1 VKGEI
6 GGDLLGSEGTGVFF
20 FIHQFD
26 SSHPHITVI
35 EIKVLGV
42 VDGVSDLDSVSD
54 IGRGYLIEATFEA
67 DGGIVIDHAFIA
79 DEEYLIQLR
88 LGESSDGH
96 CVDGRT
102 VAIHRSFSDA
112 SMQLV
117 VVVLLEPQPE
127 GLVEF
132 FEADTLLDPGKE
144 TITDSSKKAFN
155 FPAGG
160 AVVWLGVGKGYPGQG
175 TAA

>member
-1 VKGEI
+1 M
-6 GGDLLGSEGTGVFF
+6 DLLGPEGTGVFL

-35 EIKVLGV
+35 EVKVLGV
-42 VDGVSDLDSVSD
+42 VDGVSDLDSMSD

-96 CVDGRT
+96 SVDGGT
-102 VAIHRSFSDA
+102 VAIHRPLPDA
-112 SMQLV
+112 GMQLM

-132 FEADTLLDPGKE
+132 FEADTLLDPGEE
-144 TITDSSKKAFN
+144 TISDSSEKAFN
-155 FPAGG
+155 FPTGG
-160 AVVWLGVGKGYPGQG
+160 AVVWLGVGKGYAGQG
-175 TAA
+175 TAP

>member
-1 VKGEI
+1 MKAEL
-6 GGDLLGSEGTGVFF
+6 GGDLLGPEGTGVFL

-26 SSHPHITVI
+26 SAHPHITVI
-35 EIKVLGV
+35 EVKVLGV
-42 VDGVSDLDSVSD
+42 VDWVSDLDSVSD

-67 DGGIVIDHAFIA
+67 DGGIVIDYSFIA
-79 DEEYLIQLR
+79 DEEDLIQLR

-96 CVDGRT
+96 SVDGGT
-102 VAIHRSFSDA
+102 VAIHRSFPDA
-112 SMQLV
+112 GMQLV

-132 FEADTLLDPGKE
+132 FEADTLLDPGEE
-144 TITDSSKKAFN
+144 TISDSSEKAFY

-160 AVVWLGVGKGYPGQG
+160 AVVWL
-175 TAA
+175 